1 MPEAPARIRQPS
13 QALWPLQP
21 HHAVWTAALLFLLV
35 GLGLQIWRL
44 TVLHA
49 SYDQG
54 VLLQTMWSGLSGH
67 PFQSTLS
74 SQLSSEV
81 VHDGLLPRLG
91 YHRLGQHF
99 TPTLVLWMPLVG
111 LLGRWALPLVQ
122 VGLITAAGL
131 VLHRLCRSLLP
142 DRLSAAISLSFFGAN
157 AVIGPTWGN
166 FTDLCQ
172 LPLCF
177 FVLILGIVERR
188 WLLWL
193 PAALLMPLIREDTG
207 VVLAGIGLW
216 LLLRDTQKRRL
227 LAVGLMT
234 WGLTWVVVCTNMLM
248 PLFSDDNSRRFMIE
262 NFGQYLG
269 ERREASSLE
278 VLGQVVSSPL
288 RLLAELVNPPGKTL
302 VYLLGQTLPL
312 AFVPLV
318 AIDAWLL
325 AGLPLLGL
333 LLAQGSNDPLSINI
347 RYTLLVAPGLF
358 SGAVFWWSRHQPLF
372 AQRRWRRLWTGA
384 VLLSLLFTLTS
395 NPNRSLSFLIPDS
408 VDPWIYSPPMQRWQ
422 HSRRVHHQL
431 ARIPKNASVS
441 ATTFL
446 VPHLAERPV
455 AIRFPKSIAWRD
467 RAGAT
472 HPVDWIAA
480 DLHWTLDYQKA
491 FKGERGNLKR
501 MVELLDPV
509 PAGYG
514 VVAVDDDLV
523 LLQRGAPDSAGAQA
537 KLSALIQR
545 ARLALTPSQP

>member
-1 MPEAPARIRQPS
+1 MTEAAARVKQSFQPFWHRHPAR
-13 QALWPLQP
+13 
-21 HHAVWTAALLFLLV
+21 AVWAGALLFLLV
-35 GLGLQIWRL
+35 GLSLQFWRL
-44 TVLHA
+44 SVLHA

-54 VLLQTMWSGLSGH
+54 VLLQTMWNGLSGH

-131 VLHRLCRSLLP
+131 TLYRLSRSLLP
-142 DRLSAAISLSFFGAN
+142 PGLSAAISLSFFGAN

-177 FVLILGIVERR
+177 FVLMLGLLERR
-188 WLLWL
+188 WSLWL
-193 PAALLMPLIREDTG
+193 PAAFLMPLIREDTG
-207 VVLAGIGLW
+207 VVLAGIALW
-216 LLLRDTQKRRL
+216 LLLRGGQRRS
-227 LAVGLMT
+227 LALGLMAWGIT
-234 WGLTWVVVCTNMLM
+234 WIVVCTNVLM

-262 NFGQYLG
+262 NFGHYLG

-278 VLGQVVSSPL
+278 VLGQVLSSPL
-288 RLLAELVNPPGKTL
+288 RVVVELFHPPGKTL
-302 VYLLGQTLPL
+302 LYLLGQSLPL

-318 AIDAWLL
+318 ALDAWLL
-325 AGLPLLGL
+325 AGLPLVGL

-358 SGAVFWWSRHQPLF
+358 SGAVLWWSRHQGLF

-408 VDPWIYSPPMQRWQ
+408 VDPWVYSPPAQRWQ
-422 HSRRVHHQL
+422 HSRRVLQQL
-431 ARIPKNASVS
+431 RRIPSDASVS

-455 AIRFPKSIAWRD
+455 AVRFPQSVAWRD
-467 RAGAT
+467 RLNHA

-491 FKGERGNLKR
+491 FKGERGNLER
-501 MVELLDPV
+501 MVDQLNPLPE
-509 PAGYG
+509 GYG
-514 VVAVDDDLV
+514 VVLVDDDLV
-523 LLQRGAPDSAGAQA
+523 LLQRGAPSSAEAQA
-537 KLSALIQR
+537 KLSRLLQR
-545 ARLALTPSQP
+545 ARAALASSPS